1 MADIEERE
9 IDPEVNGHNELQLQS
24 VGEPGSP
31 ATPRGWRY
39 RPVHI
44 GAITIVYA
52 SPPTQ
57 LVLVALV
64 CFLCPG
70 MFNALNGL
78 GGGGQVAA
86 AAADNANVR

>member
-1 MADIEERE
+1 MANIEEKE
-9 IDPEVNGHNELQLQS
+9 IYSGINGRDDMQIQS
-24 VGEPGSP
+24 TEEIGAP
-31 ATPRGWRY
+31 APPKGWRY
-39 RPVHI
+39 RPIRV
-44 GAITIVYA
+44 GTLNVVYA

-86 AAADNANVR
+86 HAADNANVR